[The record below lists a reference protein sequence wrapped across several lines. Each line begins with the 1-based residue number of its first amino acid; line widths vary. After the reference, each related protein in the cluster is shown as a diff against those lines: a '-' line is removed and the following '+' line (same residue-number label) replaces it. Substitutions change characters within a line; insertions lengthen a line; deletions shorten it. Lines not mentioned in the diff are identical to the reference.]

1 MKLTDK
7 EVAALSRGAL
17 YTETDG
23 EGYLV
28 FHRFTKKIEDFYGT
42 FNPNFA
48 MKAAATSGVC
58 LHFTTD
64 AAALSFEYASKV
76 ASSRKFDYFDIT
88 VDGALVAHPGKEDGA
103 GETGT
108 VSLSLGAGAHTV
120 CVYLPALAALRVRC
134 FTLDNATYCTPVK
147 RARKLYCLGDSITQ
161 GYDAWYP
168 MQSYATLLSDKL
180 EAEILNHGIGGE
192 VFRPDMLDPDLPFDP
207 DIVTVAYGTNDWSHV
222 KRDDLIRN
230 ANGFYARL
238 RAQFPKAKIF
248 AITPIWRADNDRVT
262 DAGTFGEGVAIIR
275 AAAEAQTGVV
285 VIEGVNL
292 APHLTEFYSDL
303 RLHPNDA
310 GFRFYAEALYRAM
323 LPHLD

>member
-1 MKLTDK
+1 MELTDR
-7 EVAALSRGAL
+7 ELIALSRGAL
-17 YTETDG
+17 YTKTDD
-23 EGYLV
+23 EGYLA
-28 FHRFTKKIEDFYGT
+28 FHRFTEKIEDFYGT
-42 FNPNFA
+42 FNPGFA
-48 MKAAATSGVC
+48 MKATATSGVC
-58 LHFTTD
+58 LHFVTD
-64 AAALSFEYASKV
+64 ATALSFDYASEV

-103 GETGT
+103 GERGS
-108 VSLSLGAGAHTV
+108 VSLPLGAGTHTV
-120 CVYLPALAALRVRC
+120 CVYFPALAALRVRR
-134 FTLDNATYCTPVK
+134 FMLANATFCTPVK

-168 MQSYATLLSDKL
+168 MQSYTTLLSDKL
-180 EAEILNHGIGGE
+180 NAEVLNHGIGGE

-222 KRDDLIRN
+222 KHDDLVRN

-248 AITPIWRADNDRVT
+248 AVTPIWHADNDRVT
-262 DAGTFGEGVAIIR
+262 DAGTFGDAVEIIR
-275 AAAEAQTGVV
+275 AAAEAQKGVT

-292 APHLTEFYSDL
+292 VPHLTEFYSDL

>member
-64 AAALSFEYASKV
+64 AAALSFEYASKA

-103 GETGT
+103 GETGK

-120 CVYLPALAALRVRC
+120 CVYFPALAALRVRC
-134 FTLDNATYCTPVK
+134 FTLDSATYCTPVK

-180 EAEILNHGIGGE
+180 DAEILNHGIGGE
-192 VFRPDMLDPDLPFDP
+192 VFQLPPKYALFFP
-207 DIVTVAYGTNDWSHV
+207 CQFVTGGNRCLGRKTSITGSAARSFAPICSTPTCP
-222 KRDDLIRN
+222 LI
-230 ANGFYARL
+230 
-238 RAQFPKAKIF
+238 
-248 AITPIWRADNDRVT
+248 PISSRWPTAPT
-262 DAGTFGEGVAIIR
+262 
-275 AAAEAQTGVV
+275 TG
-285 VIEGVNL
+285 
-292 APHLTEFYSDL
+292 AT
-303 RLHPNDA
+303 
-310 GFRFYAEALYRAM
+310 
-323 LPHLD
+323 